1 MGNTKKYRSI
11 IKVMPAIYLALYFLL
26 NGTFLHVH
34 EYEGEVVS
42 HAHPF
47 SGNSHTEGVAKLILA
62 FNSTPIN
69 TAPDIALPKEFAE
82 CTAILTVQY
91 ESDYSGRV
99 QTTSKLRGPPAY
111 HHIQY

>member
-1 MGNTKKYRSI
+1 
-11 IKVMPAIYLALYFLL
+11 MPAIYLALYFLL

-62 FNSTPIN
+62 FNTTPLN
-69 TAPDIALPKEFAE
+69 TAPEIILPKEFAE
-82 CTAILTVQY
+82 CTAILSVQ
-91 ESDYSGRV
+91 SDNNYSGNV
-99 QTTSKLRGPPAY
+99 QTSAKLRGPPSHY
-111 HHIQY
+111 HIQY

>member
-11 IKVMPAIYLALYFLL
+11 IKLMPAIYLALYFLL

-62 FNSTPIN
+62 FNTTPLN
-69 TAPDIALPKEFAE
+69 TAPEIILPKEFAE
-82 CTAILTVQY
+82 CTAILSVQ
-91 ESDYSGRV
+91 SDNNYSGNV
-99 QTTSKLRGPPAY
+99 QTSAKLRGPPSHY
-111 HHIQY
+111 HIQY